1 MRTRTANQHPR
12 RGLSFRQVWA
22 ALMENRDAQQKTD
35 AKIQAVA
42 DAQQKT
48 DEQMKRTDAKIESL
62 TENVNRVNKNV
73 GGANNSIGRLT
84 EVLFA
89 AGLWKKFSQ
98 YPYQFKDMDYDV
110 PIYDEKRE
118 KKTQI
123 DIMLLNGEYVMA
135 VEAKRVLKIGDIDEH
150 LKRMERLIKY
160 PLNYTAGKKHLGA
173 MAAGTAEPGAI
184 EYAHAQGF
192 FVLELTGDSAA
203 LVTPPEGFKPRQW

>member
-48 DEQMKRTDAKIESL
+48 DEQINRTDEQMKRTDAKMESL

-98 YPYQFKDMDYDV
+98 YPYQFKDMGYDI

-135 VEAKRVLKIGDIDEH
+135 VEAKRVLKYRG
-150 LKRMERLIKY
+150 Y
-160 PLNYTAGKKHLGA
+160 
-173 MAAGTAEPGAI
+173 
-184 EYAHAQGF
+184 
-192 FVLELTGDSAA
+192 
-203 LVTPPEGFKPRQW
+203 